1 MIPATALHEKRVSL
15 RAGGWGTGGDTEP
28 EKQGIGRE
36 SGLRANLPTAVVGYH
51 GNDESVSSAA
61 PLGGGWGGGPQPR
74 GGGMAREQPTK
85 DHTLGMGGRQGV
97 EGSRQPQICSH

>member
-61 PLGGGWGGGPQPR
+61 PLGGGWGGGSPAQGR
-74 GGGMAREQPTK
+74 GHGQRAANQRPHPGHGGEA
-85 DHTLGMGGRQGV
+85 GSGGF
-97 EGSRQPQICSH
+97 